1 MRKLTLIIVAVIVLL
16 AILIPQFVFVID
28 ETKIAIVTRFGNIE
42 AEIDEPGPYLKM
54 PFIDSVTRYDKRL
67 LIFDAPPNSLLTK
80 DKKRLIIDVFARGRI
95 VDPGTFRERLGDEQ
109 TAIDRAVS
117 ILSSELRTEVA
128 GRNQVDIVTTQ
139 RDVMMENV
147 LLAVQPKLAEFG
159 LTVDDVRVKRVDYP
173 EEIAESVYSRMRAER
188 ERIANRE
195 RAEGAEIDAQ
205 VRSDADRNATI
216 ILASATR
223 DSSIISGCGEA
234 EATAIFAKALNQDP
248 EFYTFQRSL
257 ESFKQILDEN
267 TTVVLPL
274 EGFGGLFE
282 QVRSGIEKAT
292 EIDSEENIYIDSQ
305 SIGAKCA
312 EVAAAWTLSGDLNID
327 QPDLEFVSI
336 TPKTWPNRTLGCVKG
351 AKEDESGIPGFQVSF
366 AYGGDIYGVR
376 TNQYGSVVKTEESC
390 E

>member
-205 VRSDADRNATI
+205 VRSDADRNAPI

>member
-1 MRKLTLIIVAVIVLL
+1 MRKLTLIIVAGIVLL

-95 VDPGTFRERLGDEQ
+95 VDPRTFRERLGDEQ

>member
-1 MRKLTLIIVAVIVLL
+1 MRKLTLIIVAGIVLL

-139 RDVMMENV
+139 RDVMMANV
-147 LLAVQPKLAEFG
+147 LLAVAPKLSEFG

>member
-1 MRKLTLIIVAVIVLL
+1 
-16 AILIPQFVFVID
+16 
-28 ETKIAIVTRFGNIE
+28 
-42 AEIDEPGPYLKM
+42 
-54 PFIDSVTRYDKRL
+54 
-67 LIFDAPPNSLLTK
+67 
-80 DKKRLIIDVFARGRI
+80 
-95 VDPGTFRERLGDEQ
+95 
-109 TAIDRAVS
+109 
-117 ILSSELRTEVA
+117 
-128 GRNQVDIVTTQ
+128 
-139 RDVMMENV
+139 MMENV

>member
-139 RDVMMENV
+139 RDLMMENV